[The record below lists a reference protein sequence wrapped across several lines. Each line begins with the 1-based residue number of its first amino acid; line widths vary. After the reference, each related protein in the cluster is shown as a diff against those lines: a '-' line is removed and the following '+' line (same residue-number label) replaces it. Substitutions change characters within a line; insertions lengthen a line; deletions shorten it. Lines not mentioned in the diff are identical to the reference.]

1 MAKLKLSKQSL
12 QKQRELLKLYKRLL
26 PSLDL
31 KRRQLTLETQKAV
44 QEHAAAQTAIETLDT
59 KIGVELP
66 MLATSEMDLSGLV
79 KKSDLKVR
87 EQNLVGVKLPI
98 LERVEFEVTD
108 YSRLATSAWVDVLVQ
123 RLKEAAEER
132 FRVEIARERVRI
144 LEQATRRITQ
154 RVNLFDKILIPTT
167 KRNIQRI
174 QIYLGDADRA
184 AVVTSKIAKKKQAE
198 QRELSLGGE
207 SGP

>member
-12 QKQRELLKLYKRLL
+12 QKQRELLKLYRRLL

-31 KRRQLTLETQKAV
+31 KRRQLTLEAQKAA
-44 QEHAAAQTAIETLDT
+44 QEHAAAQRALESLYT
-59 KIGVELP
+59 KIGGELP
-66 MLATSEMDLSGLV
+66 MLATSEMDLAGLV
-79 KKSDLKVR
+79 KKTDLKVR
-87 EQNLVGVKLPI
+87 EQNLVGVRLPI
-98 LERVEFEVTD
+98 LERVEFEVAD
-108 YSRLATSAWVDVLVQ
+108 YSRLATPAWVDVLVE

-167 KRNIQRI
+167 RKNIQRI
-174 QIYLGDADRA
+174 QIFLGDAERA
-184 AVVTSKIAKKKQAE
+184 AVVTSKIAKGKQAE

-207 SGP
+207 AET

>member
-44 QEHAAAQTAIETLDT
+44 QEHAAAQSALETLDT

-66 MLATSEMDLSGLV
+66 MLSTSEDLAGLV
-79 KKSDLKVR
+79 RKTDLKVR

-98 LERVEFEVTD
+98 LERVEFEIAD
-108 YSRLATSAWVDVLVQ
+108 YSRLATPAWIDVLVQ

-184 AVVTSKIAKKKQAE
+184 AVVTSKIAKGKQAE

-207 SGP
+207 SGT